1 MPEAI
6 RSAMQLQAI
15 LDTEK
20 TCALPADITTQFQG
34 STLAGGSGQHRLAY
48 CRRRGGTM
56 PAYRARRAV

>member
-1 MPEAI
+1 
-6 RSAMQLQAI
+6 MQLQAI